1 MKNSA
6 ERGVFVWES
15 DRVSFVFLRF
25 AVRIFAAGA
34 LSGGAIHAAGGAGS
48 AAARALAPV
57 LLAASY
63 DRDDGKDGCRE
74 DDRRKHERDDESR
87 SRQRGKERVFRTL
100 REYSARKKL
109 LHCGSLIR

>member
-48 AAARALAPV
+48 AAAGAFSLV

-74 DDRRKHERDDESR
+74 DDRRKHERDGKPCV
-87 SRQRGKERVFRTL
+87 RQ
-100 REYSARKKL
+100 
-109 LHCGSLIR
+109 GS